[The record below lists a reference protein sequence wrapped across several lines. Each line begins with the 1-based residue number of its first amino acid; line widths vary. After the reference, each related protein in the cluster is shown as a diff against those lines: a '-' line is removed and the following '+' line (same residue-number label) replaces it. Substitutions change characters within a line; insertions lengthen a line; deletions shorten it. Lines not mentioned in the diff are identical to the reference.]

1 MPLRGRHSE
10 GYREPESDQPQP
22 GPRMEALKRR
32 KRVRF
37 LRETSVAMAVMA
49 VLLIVLSVV
58 ILRAADEPEDDRHD
72 RARAESPTED
82 PVNAILFVGTREKT
96 SEMVWLTLVTHD
108 EGQDRGSVVYIPAH
122 TAVEVPGRGLQSL
135 VDAHASGGIPL
146 LLISTENL
154 LGIDIDHHVEL
165 SDNAAKILIGRT
177 GTMSV
182 DVPREVTVKLGA
194 SAARVV
200 FEAGPQRLPS
210 DLLVQLL
217 YTVGLEGDDE
227 ELGGRHLAFWDA
239 LFDTYEETPKKLV
252 TAFEGAGPALSDSDT
267 EPAEIAAQIGDIVR
281 LDGQDRS
288 IALLPVQQVSVG
300 GSELYA
306 TAEEE
311 LLAFLEATVGD
322 ASAPADEIE
331 VQVLNGNGRPG
342 IGQEVADRL
351 IGHGFKVVISSNA
364 RHFDYDE
371 TLIITYE
378 DSDEA
383 DAIAEQARSLIGLG
397 EVQMSA
403 NQQGIVDLTIVV
415 GKDFLRTL

>member
-1 MPLRGRHSE
+1 
-10 GYREPESDQPQP
+10 
-22 GPRMEALKRR
+22 
-32 KRVRF
+32 
-37 LRETSVAMAVMA
+37 
-49 VLLIVLSVV
+49 
-58 ILRAADEPEDDRHD
+58 
-72 RARAESPTED
+72 
-82 PVNAILFVGTREKT
+82 
-96 SEMVWLTLVTHD
+96 
-108 EGQDRGSVVYIPAH
+108 
-122 TAVEVPGRGLQSL
+122 
-135 VDAHASGGIPL
+135 
-146 LLISTENL
+146 
-154 LGIDIDHHVEL
+154 LGIDIDQHVEL
-165 SDNAAKILIGRT
+165 SDNAAKILVGRT

-239 LFDTYEETPKKLV
+239 LFETYEETPNRLV

-281 LDGQDRS
+281 LEGDDRS

-322 ASAPADEIE
+322 ARAPADEIE

-342 IGQEVADRL
+342 IGQAVADRL

>member
-1 MPLRGRHSE
+1 MPLKRRSGEDRRQRDE
-10 GYREPESDQPQP
+10 GQPTL

-32 KRVRF
+32 KRISLVK
-37 LRETSVAMAVMA
+37 ETSVAMSVAA
-49 VLLIVLSVV
+49 VLLLVV
-58 ILRAADEPEDDRHD
+58 GLVVWNAAGDANDERRDRPRATGPA
-72 RARAESPTED
+72 ED
-82 PVNAILFVGTREKT
+82 PINATLFVGTREKN

-108 EGQDRGSVVYIPAH
+108 AEGDRGSVIYIPAH

-135 VDAHASGGIPL
+135 ADAHSSGGIPL
-146 LLISTENL
+146 LLISAENL

-165 SDNAAKILIGRT
+165 SDNAAKILVGRT

-182 DVPREVTVKLGA
+182 NVPEEVTVKLGA

-200 FEAGPQRLPS
+200 FDPGPQRLPS

-252 TAFEGAGPALSDSDT
+252 SAFEHAGSALGESNT

-281 LDGQDRS
+281 LPGHDRS

-306 TAEEE
+306 TTEKE
-311 LLAFLEATVGD
+311 LVAFLDDTVGE
-322 ASAPADEIE
+322 ASAPIDEIE

-342 IGQEVADRL
+342 IGQAVADRL

-378 DSDEA
+378 DSDHA
-383 DAIAEQARSLIGLG
+383 DAIAEQARSLIGMG
-397 EVQMSA
+397 EVQISA